1 MFDNVGEKLMGFAKV
16 FFWLSVIGYIII
28 GFYLNFEYDI
38 GALGFLLVLI
48 AIPLSALPIS
58 WAMYGFGQMVQ
69 DIHDGRRT
77 SLAPAPNKP
86 EVVSDELPEL

>member
-1 MFDNVGEKLMGFAKV
+1 MFDNVGKKLMGLAKV

-38 GALGFLLVLI
+38 GAFGFLLVLL

-58 WAMYGFGQMVQ
+58 WAMYGFGQLIQ
-69 DIHDGRRT
+69 DIHDGRHADHT
-77 SLAPAPNKP
+77 SAPKV
-86 EVVSDELPEL
+86 EIVSDQLPDL

>member
-38 GALGFLLVLI
+38 GAFGFLLALF
-48 AIPLSALPIS
+48 AIPLSTLPLS
-58 WAMYGFGQMVQ
+58 WAMYGFGQLIQ
-69 DIHDGRRT
+69 DTHDGRRT
-77 SLAPAPNKP
+77 EPAPAAKA
-86 EVVSDELPEL
+86 EVISDELPDL